1 MADCPFCA
9 RIAAAHQRGTAA
21 AVAFADEFPVSD
33 EHMLV
38 VPRRHVAR
46 IEGLSA
52 DEWTE
57 LFALVQR
64 ICQELAA
71 RPGVDGLNVGVNSG
85 EAAGQTVAHVHVH
98 VIPRRF
104 GDVADPRGGV
114 RRVIA
119 DKAAYWDERDGP
131 TCSGREA
138 VVAA

>member
-9 RIAAAHQRGTAA
+9 RIAAAHQRGNAA
-21 AVAFADEFPVSD
+21 AVALADEFPVSD

-38 VPRRHVAR
+38 VPRRHVER
-46 IEGLSA
+46 IEVLST

-57 LFALVQR
+57 LFALVQQ

-71 RPGVDGLNVGVNSG
+71 RPAVDGLNVGVNSG
-85 EAAGQTVAHVHVH
+85 EAAGQTVAHAHVH

-104 GDVADPRGGV
+104 GDVSDPRGGV

-119 DKAAYWDERDGP
+119 DKAAYWEE
-131 TCSGREA
+131 T
-138 VVAA
+138 